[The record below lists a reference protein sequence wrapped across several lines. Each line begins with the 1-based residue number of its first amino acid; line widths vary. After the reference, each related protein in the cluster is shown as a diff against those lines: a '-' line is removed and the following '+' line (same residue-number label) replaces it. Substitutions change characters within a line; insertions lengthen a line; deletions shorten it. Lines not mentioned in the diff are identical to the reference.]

1 MEASEPVKEQQA
13 HAAVVKEDT
22 MSERKPDT
30 PPGQDPNRVPPGQ
43 DPGRTPPGQTPR
55 PDNELPEEEEKE
67 PQR

>member
-1 MEASEPVKEQQA
+1 
-13 HAAVVKEDT
+13 